1 MSLSIFQTQWGRF
14 YFFFYIFSGQ
24 GNTTYYIHTL
34 WEFSTVGCWQQ
45 TQRFIL
51 CSYFL
56 ACWMPASC
64 LMDHEWVSFIQALS
78 KVNLSSSTRFSV
90 VQPLCL
96 ALLWWAQP
104 HCFCISRFQLGCD
117 PARLVSRESKSPL
130 KRKKW
135 WKLPG
140 KISQT
145 LQAPVLKSGLEKYP
159 CIKLA

>member
-1 MSLSIFQTQWGRF
+1 M
-14 YFFFYIFSGQ
+14 
-24 GNTTYYIHTL
+24 
-34 WEFSTVGCWQQ
+34 
-45 TQRFIL
+45 QRFIL
-51 CSYFL
+51 WSYFL

-96 ALLWWAQP
+96 ALLWRAQSR
-104 HCFCISRFQLGCD
+104 CFCISRFQLGCG
-117 PARLVSRESKSPL
+117 PTRLVSRESKTPP

-145 LQAPVLKSGLEKYP
+145 LQVP
-159 CIKLA
+159 CIKKLVRKTSMYQVGLILLCATNNSICLWITSGSIALSVLSCRKIVKTVHLEGTK